1 MTEIFHCLAVAFSS
15 AALIALP
22 FVAMVAA
29 SWDGV
34 NARTM
39 GRSNDPTRGPALV
52 VAAAPLAAGGVAVP
66 PQAAI
71 TRPAASAH
79 PSGPRNVRRMG
90 PLLLILE
97 ASL

>member
-1 MTEIFHCLAVAFSS
+1 MTVIFHFLAVALSS
-15 AALIALP
+15 TALMAAPL
-22 FVAMVAA
+22 VAIVAA
-29 SWDGV
+29 SCDGV

-39 GRSNDPTRGPALV
+39 GRSNDPTRGPVLA
-52 VAAAPLAAGGVAVP
+52 VATAPLAAGGVAVP